1 MVYNFTVWLRSETSV
16 TGSRQQWKEQWY
28 ISRTPP
34 AQHPPARTQLAT
46 GWWTQPGISAKVP
59 DSCRVKPSTHV
70 KASCLTNPGVVFPSQ
85 PIRAGACDYCRVIW
99 HGTKCRSY
107 ISGFFVSFRHVRKG
121 YYSEKHFLVQFQLQG
136 CHCCACNNKWCVLY
150 AVAKQSPLIE
160 WAPSVRIE
168 SYSFINSWYANLN
181 PEGKQQ
187 NPSCLDNDVEL
198 LLGNICLCNCFFF
211 LCCPS
216 QFNAVGLDAD

>member
-1 MVYNFTVWLRSETSV
+1 MVYNFTVWLRSETSL

-70 KASCLTNPGVVFPSQ
+70 KASRLTNPGVVFPSQ

-107 ISGFFVSFRHVRKG
+107 ISGFFCQSFVMCERGITQRNTSWFSFSYKV
-121 YYSEKHFLVQFQLQG
+121 
-136 CHCCACNNKWCVLY
+136 AI
-150 AVAKQSPLIE
+150 AVHAI
-160 WAPSVRIE
+160 I
-168 SYSFINSWYANLN
+168 
-181 PEGKQQ
+181 
-187 NPSCLDNDVEL
+187 NDVYYMPWP
-198 LLGNICLCNCFFF
+198 NS
-211 LCCPS
+211 PH
-216 QFNAVGLDAD
+216 